1 MFINFM
7 CEPRVSAENCSYIGY
22 STPISA
28 AKDLMDEET
37 VANEVAYPDSET
49 LANSETFRNL
59 SDETNKLL
67 DDLWIEVRIGT
78 ITADFWIA
86 VAFLAMGVI
95 ALCAMSIYR
104 KQKRLLARNA
114 VK

>member
-1 MFINFM
+1 M

-22 STPISA
+22 STPISS
-28 AKDLMDEET
+28 AKDLMDEEV
-37 VANEVAYPDSET
+37 VANGVAYPDSET

-95 ALCAMSIYR
+95 ALCTMAIYR
-104 KQKRLLARNA
+104 KQKRLRARNA